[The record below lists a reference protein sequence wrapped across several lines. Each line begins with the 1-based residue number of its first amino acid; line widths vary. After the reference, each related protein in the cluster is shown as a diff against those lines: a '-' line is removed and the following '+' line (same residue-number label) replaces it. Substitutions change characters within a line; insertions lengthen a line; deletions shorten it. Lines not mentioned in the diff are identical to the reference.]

1 MSEPRQVESNTE
13 SAIVKATRS
22 TPLRPAVW
30 MTSVLVW
37 ATVVALFL
45 HVPTWAEIFLC
56 VMTGLSFLSFLI
68 PYIGLMIYNREILLR
83 EQVHVIGQPSLKRE
97 LLEPV
102 GQKLIDKRPDLIE
115 METRALEVEPVPVIE
130 VRNN

>member
-1 MSEPRQVESNTE
+1 MTEPRQIESNAE
-13 SAIVKATRS
+13 PAVVKATRS

-56 VMTGLSFLSFLI
+56 AMTGLSFLSFLI
-68 PYIGLMIYNREILLR
+68 PYIGLMIYNRDILLR

-97 LLEPV
+97 LPEAV
-102 GQKLIDKRPDLIE
+102 TQKLIEKRPELIE
-115 METRALEVEPVPVIE
+115 METRALDVEAVPVIN